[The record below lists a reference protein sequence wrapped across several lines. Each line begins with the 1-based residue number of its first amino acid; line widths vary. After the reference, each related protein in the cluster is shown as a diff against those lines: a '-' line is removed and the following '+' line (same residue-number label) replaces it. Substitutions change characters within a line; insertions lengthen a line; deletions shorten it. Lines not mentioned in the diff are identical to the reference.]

1 LERALTDAQFFNGHE
16 NFEDKQLLMETIR
29 RNEKILTGIK
39 VEPILCHFLER
50 RRTIED
56 KYICSNLHDLFKQI
70 INAK

>member
-1 LERALTDAQFFNGHE
+1 
-16 NFEDKQLLMETIR
+16 
-29 RNEKILTGIK
+29 